1 MLNSIKRFL
10 LHLHP
15 PRVEINAIKL
25 NRTFGLGGMSVFL
38 VSLLAL
44 TGILLRFVYVPD
56 AEKAYRSIEL
66 LNHFN
71 SAGRL
76 IRNIHYWSATILCLF
91 SVLHL
96 LRVLFSQAIY
106 FERKKNWYYGLVLMF
121 LVFAFCFTGYLLPW
135 DQVSYWAV
143 TVVANVL
150 RYFPVIGDALASF
163 LLDGRFVSEHSLLRF
178 YHLHTGVLPVLLF
191 MVLSIH
197 IWLVRKA
204 KGVAIPQEQK
214 GQLVNTSPH
223 LVYKELVALLILIIA
238 ITTLS
243 IFFNAPL
250 STPANLDRVPEI
262 ITAPWYFAG
271 MQELL
276 LHIHPLV
283 GGILLPIAFLIF
295 LIVVPKMGLDE
306 VKVGVWFN
314 GSRQLKKLYALAL
327 IFSVL
332 LTVLLVVLSDAIIKD
347 SFNVIW
353 GTVFMVSVYFVT
365 VSGFLI
371 FLLRNLN
378 RSMLSISMIVFVL
391 FTGSYITLTIIGL
404 LRDAQII

>member
-1 MLNSIKRFL
+1 MIVVITSYSI
-10 LHLHP
+10 HYT
-15 PRVEINAIKL
+15 KL
-25 NRTFGLGGMSVFL
+25 YD
-38 VSLLAL
+38 SLLAL

-295 LIVVPKMGLDE
+295 LIVV
-306 VKVGVWFN
+306 
-314 GSRQLKKLYALAL
+314 
-327 IFSVL
+327 
-332 LTVLLVVLSDAIIKD
+332 LV
-347 SFNVIW
+347 
-353 GTVFMVSVYFVT
+353 
-365 VSGFLI
+365 
-371 FLLRNLN
+371 
-378 RSMLSISMIVFVL
+378 
-391 FTGSYITLTIIGL
+391 
-404 LRDAQII
+404 